1 MGLGSLAKT
10 KADRV
15 IGIDCSTKSVAFA
28 CFEGE
33 RLVFA
38 GEYQIPGEDFYD
50 RLANVRKVTE
60 AVWDYILSEFD
71 KVGYVAFETAV
82 VVNSART
89 VIQLSYFYGT
99 VISILL
105 EGGARVFE
113 VAPITWQTHI
123 GNPNLKTYEKN
134 QIRLDYPGKSP
145 NWYKAKGREVRK
157 QRTLDWAKDNYGI
170 TTESDNTG
178 DAVGVAYYAATVL
191 TGR

>member
-10 KADRV
+10 KANRV

-38 GEYQIPGEDFYD
+38 GEFMIEGKTLYQ
-50 RLANVRKVTE
+50 RLANVRKITE
-60 AVWDYILSEFD
+60 AVWSQILNDFGE
-71 KVGYVAFETAV
+71 VNYVAFETAI

-89 VIQLSYFYGT
+89 VIELSYFYGT
-99 VISILL
+99 VMSVLL
-105 EGGARVFE
+105 ERGAEVFE

-123 GNPNLKTYEKN
+123 GNPNLKTHEKQAIKDAN
-134 QIRLDYPGKSP
+134 PGKSP
-145 NWYKAKGREVRK
+145 NWYKNAGRLLRK

-170 TTESDNTG
+170 ETTSDNTG

>member
-1 MGLGSLAKT
+1 MGLGSLAKK
-10 KADRV
+10 KANRV

-28 CFEGE
+28 CFEGD

-38 GEYQIPGEDFYD
+38 GEFKIPGNTFYE

-60 AVWDYILSEFD
+60 AVWSHILSEFED
-71 KVGYVAFETAV
+71 VGFIAFETAI

-89 VIQLSYFYGT
+89 VIELSYFYGT
-99 VISILL
+99 VISVLL
-105 EGGARVFE
+105 ESGAEVFE
-113 VAPITWQTHI
+113 VAPITWQSHI
-123 GNPNLKTYEKN
+123 GNPNLKAHEKQAIKDAN
-134 QIRLDYPGKSP
+134 PGKSV
-145 NWYKAKGREVRK
+145 NWYKNAGRLLRK

-170 TTESDNTG
+170 ETDSDNTG